1 MNIYLLHVQEHMYVD
16 YKKDLMRGKITMRS
30 SSLGS
35 ASAVF
40 LACGILLL
48 LSHAQA
54 DQCTGNNLSIS
65 MKSRLECGIFQ
76 TVLTNRTGCIRTCL
90 TTLKCF
96 SLNFYQSLTN
106 GSEICELV
114 DDVQKNKVPGCM
126 KKHHGDHT
134 EIEDYK
140 PCHPL
145 RKCKIFTRKALDG
158 NWYQLGSK
166 KFKAFSKQ
174 KTWEKAR
181 AACVGIG
188 ASLASVT
195 NEIESQL
202 IGQVLLSLIKDDR
215 KIDVKETFSP
225 MAYWKLDGTDP
236 LSSGLRLVGDVK
248 YVQDEDTKTTVLHFP
263 GTPGDY
269 ATTPRYDFSSIS
281 VTIAMWVKV
290 LEMEYMYF
298 YSYWKP
304 YTFRFVMSRQGTL
317 EFTLFGNQDNGV
329 TSGGSLIQ
337 NKWHFIAG
345 VWNKD
350 TLNASI
356 FIDGVKVKQ
365 QNMAGK
371 SVQSSADVT
380 EYFIG
385 WKKDSETPIYARLA
399 HLMLFDKALSTE
411 KLKLV
416 EEATVGKKAGK
427 EVWLGLNDK
436 TTEGNF
442 FWQDSE
448 PASYQNFAPGHPN
461 SPGDDTDCV
470 VARDSDEGKWAD
482 TKCDAKRPYICMKPA

>member
-1 MNIYLLHVQEHMYVD
+1 MMC
-16 YKKDLMRGKITMRS
+16 R
-30 SSLGS
+30 
-35 ASAVF
+35 
-40 LACGILLL
+40 
-48 LSHAQA
+48 
-54 DQCTGNNLSIS
+54 
-65 MKSRLECGIFQ
+65 
-76 TVLTNRTGCIRTCL
+76 
-90 TTLKCF
+90 
-96 SLNFYQSLTN
+96 
-106 GSEICELV
+106 
-114 DDVQKNKVPGCM
+114 KNKIHGCM

-145 RKCKIFTRKALDG
+145 KKCKLFTRKALDD

-181 AACVGIG
+181 AACGGIG

-202 IGQVLLSLIKDDR
+202 IGQVMLSLI

-236 LSSGLRLVGDVK
+236 PSSGLRLAGNVE
-248 YVQDEDTKTTVLHFP
+248 YVQDEDIKTTVLYFP

-281 VTIAMWVKV
+281 VTIAMWVKAF
-290 LEMEYMYF
+290 EMNNTYL
-298 YSYWKP
+298 YSYWDRGK
-304 YTFRFVMSRQGTL
+304 YVFRLEMSRHKNL
-317 EFTLFGNQDNGV
+317 VFTLFGSA
-329 TSGGSLIQ
+329 TSISGGSLIL

-350 TLNASI
+350 TLDASI
-356 FIDGVKVKQ
+356 FIDGVTVKQ
-365 QNMAGK
+365 QNMAGE
-371 SVQSSADVT
+371 SVQSSAGVT

-385 WKKDSETPIYARLA
+385 WRKDAGYPIHARIA
-399 HLMLFDKALSTE
+399 HLMLFDKAISTE
-411 KLKLV
+411 RLNLV
-416 EEATVGKKAGK
+416 QEATDGK

-448 PASYQNFAPGHPN
+448 PASYQNFAPG
-461 SPGDDTDCV
+461 CV

-482 TKCDAKRPYICMKPA
+482 TLCDVKRPYICMKPA